1 MFFDITKLH
10 LYIMCAPKHKLITLQ
25 MYYSPELHAEQDLE
39 LQINVT
45 VMLAIILIFNLNIL
59 VSYIT

>member
-1 MFFDITKLH
+1 
-10 LYIMCAPKHKLITLQ
+10 MCAPKHKLITLQ

-59 VSYIT
+59 VSDIT